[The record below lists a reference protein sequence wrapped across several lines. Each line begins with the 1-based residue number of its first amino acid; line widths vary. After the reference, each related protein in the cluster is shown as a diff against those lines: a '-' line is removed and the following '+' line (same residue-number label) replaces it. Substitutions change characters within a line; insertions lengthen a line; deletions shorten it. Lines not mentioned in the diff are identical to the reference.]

1 MRLIGPAVIFTA
13 SLLAT
18 PLATEA
24 QKAVTLPRIG
34 ILSAFSPPAEPASPQ
49 RTPFW
54 QAMREL
60 GWIEGQNIVVERRW
74 AELRLDR
81 LPALA
86 TELVQLKVDL
96 ILTIAGAET
105 IAAKTAT
112 KTIPIVMGSS
122 LDAVEQ
128 GLVASL
134 SRPGGNVT
142 GVTSMTEEL
151 SGKRLEVLREAAPK
165 VSRIAIL
172 KCKGPLLGQGFGGM
186 ADTARALGVSLQFLD
201 VREAEDYE
209 TTFAAAIRERAG
221 AMIVLTCYFNVVNT
235 PRIAALATKHRLPAI
250 ASGMGWAESG
260 GLMSYG
266 PRASDMM
273 KLTATYVDK
282 ILKGAK
288 PGDLPVEQ
296 PTKFE
301 LVINLKTAKALGLTI
316 PQSLLVR
323 ADEIIQ

>member
-1 MRLIGPAVIFTA
+1 MRLIGLAVFTFGLTMA
-13 SLLAT
+13 

-34 ILSAFSPPAEPASPQ
+34 ILSAFSPPSEPASPQ
-49 RTPFW
+49 RSPFW

-60 GWIEGQNIVVERRW
+60 GWIEGQNIMVERRW
-74 AELRLDR
+74 AELQLDR

-86 TELVQLKVDL
+86 AELVRLKVDL
-96 ILTIAGAET
+96 ILAGAGGE
-105 IAAKTAT
+105 ILAAKTAT

-128 GLVASL
+128 GFVTSL
-134 SRPGGNVT
+134 ARPGGNVT

-151 SGKRLEVLREAAPK
+151 SGKRMELLREAAPK
-165 VSRIAIL
+165 VSRIAVL
-172 KCKGPLLGQGFGGM
+172 KCKGPLVGQGFGGM
-186 ADTARALGVSLQFLD
+186 LDAASALGVNLQLLD

-209 TTFAAAIRERAG
+209 TAFAAAIRERAG
-221 AMIVLTCYFNVVNT
+221 AMVVLTCYVNVVNT
-235 PRIAALATKHRLPAI
+235 PRIVALAIKHRLPAI
-250 ASGMGWAESG
+250 SSGRGWVESG

-266 PRASDMM
+266 PRASDMA

-282 ILKGAK
+282 VLKGAK
-288 PGDLPVEQ
+288 PADLPVAQ

-316 PQSLLVR
+316 PHSLLLR
-323 ADEIIQ
+323 ADQVIQ